1 MATNYK
7 VLGQLSLTAG
17 TRTLLYK
24 VPSNAQAVVSSIIV
38 TNVGS
43 DDVSFDVFVAINGE
57 EYGPKQYIY
66 CALPLEGQ
74 ETFVATIGLTLA
86 ANDEIRVAAVVSSGS
101 VAFNLFGSERTT

>member
-43 DDVSFDVFVAINGE
+43 DDVFVAINGE